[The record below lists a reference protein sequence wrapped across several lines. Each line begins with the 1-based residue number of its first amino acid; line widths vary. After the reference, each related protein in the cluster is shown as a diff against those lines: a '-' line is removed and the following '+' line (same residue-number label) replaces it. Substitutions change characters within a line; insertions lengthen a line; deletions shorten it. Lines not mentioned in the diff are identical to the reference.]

1 MSILFL
7 KIFLSTFF
15 LTVIFEK
22 LGHTPHLLDH
32 PIKRSAHSYPIPSGG
47 GAVVVIVFLVVATS
61 LFLNDRIPV
70 NEYHAL
76 MGGSLIAVLGFAD
89 DVSSLSLWVRLP
101 TQFVAAFWVVY
112 SLGGVPS
119 IDFSFFQLSNSEIL
133 ILLGVLALIWLL
145 NLYNFMD
152 GADGLAGTE
161 LIFVTSMSL
170 VFAIIAG
177 DNLVA
182 LISAILISSISGF
195 PSVVILLISG
205 LFIGRSG
212 LGLVEPLDLGQGLE
226 TIVGLLVCLVLFEGG
241 LNLKLPEG
249 NIRNTVLR
257 ISLIRLFISLSAGI
271 FIAHWL
277 AGLSW
282 PVAGVYSAIVLAT
295 GPTVVSPLVDQ
306 IKLVSPLSEVLK
318 AEGLVLEPIG
328 AVLALL
334 LLELILG
341 DLHGIKEVFIALMQR
356 LGGGVLIGI
365 SSGWLLSEILKKIK
379 NETSFGIELQ
389 VTLGFIFLVYG
400 ICEYILP
407 ESGLPASV
415 AAGFIVGKR
424 EIIDKERLDNLIGE
438 LAQLAITVL
447 FPLLASDVSWGELSP
462 LGWGGII
469 CVLMLMIIVRPI
481 SISLATMGGELD
493 VKQRVF
499 LSWLAPRGIVTAAVA
514 SLFSIRLEQAG
525 VLGAGRLQGLVFLTI
540 LMTVGIQ
547 GLTARPLAN
556 FLNLIDKEI

>member
-1 MSILFL
+1 M
-7 KIFLSTFF
+7 TP
-15 LTVIFEK
+15 ER
-22 LGHTPHLLDH
+22 LGLLWG
-32 PIKRSAHSYPIPSGG
+32 I
-47 GAVVVIVFLVVATS
+47 T
-61 LFLNDRIPV
+61 
-70 NEYHAL
+70 
-76 MGGSLIAVLGFAD
+76 
-89 DVSSLSLWVRLP
+89 
-101 TQFVAAFWVVY
+101 
-112 SLGGVPS
+112 
-119 IDFSFFQLSNSEIL
+119 
-133 ILLGVLALIWLL
+133 
-145 NLYNFMD
+145 
-152 GADGLAGTE
+152 
-161 LIFVTSMSL
+161 
-170 VFAIIAG
+170 VFAGAC
-177 DNLVA
+177 A
-182 LISAILISSISGF
+182 RLISSVSGF

-212 LGLVEPLDLGQGLE
+212 FGLVEPLDLGQGLE

-379 NETSFGIELQ
+379 NEASFGIELQ

-438 LAQLAITVL
+438 LAQLSITVL

-540 LMTVGIQ
+540 LF
-547 GLTARPLAN
+547 PLLVPSHYLLL
-556 FLNLIDKEI
+556 FYF

>member
-1 MSILFL
+1 M
-7 KIFLSTFF
+7 TP
-15 LTVIFEK
+15 ER
-22 LGHTPHLLDH
+22 LGLLWG
-32 PIKRSAHSYPIPSGG
+32 I
-47 GAVVVIVFLVVATS
+47 T
-61 LFLNDRIPV
+61 
-70 NEYHAL
+70 
-76 MGGSLIAVLGFAD
+76 
-89 DVSSLSLWVRLP
+89 
-101 TQFVAAFWVVY
+101 
-112 SLGGVPS
+112 
-119 IDFSFFQLSNSEIL
+119 
-133 ILLGVLALIWLL
+133 
-145 NLYNFMD
+145 
-152 GADGLAGTE
+152 
-161 LIFVTSMSL
+161 
-170 VFAIIAG
+170 VFAGAF
-177 DNLVA
+177 A
-182 LISAILISSISGF
+182 RLISSVSGF

-379 NETSFGIELQ
+379 NEASFGIELQ

-481 SISLATMGGELD
+481 SISLATMGGELE
-493 VKQRVF
+493 VKERVF

-556 FLNLIDKEI
+556 FLNLINKEI